1 MAKGFNVAWAVS
13 RGCLAVQFSSNLLL
27 IWSVVN
33 WRWFWSM
40 IPVWKQKVSYR
51 SSHSKQETVSGSAGR
66 GASVAGS
73 TTGATS
79 PELPLSGATSPELP
93 LSGATSPELPLSGA
107 TSPELPLSGA
117 TSPEL
122 PLSGATSPEVPSV
135 AATASSS
142 PSGRPQN
149 FGPLTVAAYFCGV
162 VWAEESKQVV
172 FQVIFG
178 FQEPNRTV
186 RYTTTHPHRWWWEWW
201 VYVSKGGSGW
211 RKNSQNTTVMTI
223 HGNTLRKILM
233 ARHDKRRKITKNRLF
248 DFCGWEF
255 PARKIP

>member
-40 IPVWKQKVSYR
+40 IPVWKQKLSYR

-73 TTGATS
+73 TT
-79 PELPLSGATSPELP
+79 
-93 LSGATSPELPLSGA
+93 GA

>member
-1 MAKGFNVAWAVS
+1 M
-13 RGCLAVQFSSNLLL
+13 
-27 IWSVVN
+27 
-33 WRWFWSM
+33 
-40 IPVWKQKVSYR
+40 
-51 SSHSKQETVSGSAGR
+51 SGSAGR

-73 TTGATS
+73 TT
-79 PELPLSGATSPELP
+79 GATSPELP

-172 FQVIFG
+172 FRGNFWFPGPPNSVHGKNIPTVVDENGVLTFLQRRHMTG
-178 FQEPNRTV
+178 F
-186 RYTTTHPHRWWWEWW
+186 
-201 VYVSKGGSGW
+201 
-211 RKNSQNTTVMTI
+211 SQNTSAIYAKKMGETFLSI
-223 HGNTLRKILM
+223 HGNSLRKILM